1 MAIVYSSEKKN
12 EYLYLV
18 GEGTEDGLK
27 ENQQIH
33 RMILDLCREHNR
45 RRVLIDD
52 RNVVY
57 TASTISIFDLA
68 KYYVEVG
75 VPHCIKRAAVVVN
88 PAYDETNDFFETVV
102 RNRGVNLRIFYDYE
116 EAEAWLVEEPGRT
129 P

>member
-1 MAIVYSSEKKN
+1 MAIVYRTERKN

-18 GEGTEDGLK
+18 GEGVEDGLK

-33 RMILDLCREHNR
+33 RMILDLCREHHC

-57 TASTISIFDLA
+57 TASIISIFDLA
-68 KYYVEVG
+68 KYYVEMG
-75 VPHCIKRAAVVVN
+75 VPRCINRAAVVVN
-88 PAYDETNDFFETVV
+88 PVYEETNSFFETVV

-116 EAEAWLVEEPGRT
+116 EAEVWLLEETGCT
-129 P
+129 T